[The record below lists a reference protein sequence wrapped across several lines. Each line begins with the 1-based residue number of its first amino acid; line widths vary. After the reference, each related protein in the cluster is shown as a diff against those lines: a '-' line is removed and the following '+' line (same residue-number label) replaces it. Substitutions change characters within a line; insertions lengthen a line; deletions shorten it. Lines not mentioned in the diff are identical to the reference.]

1 MNMTYTVIAILTS
14 RYLVGPTVNSCAVW
28 VGHFID
34 LVFFVLNDCF
44 MVIKAT
50 FQPFFE
56 NSPLQRSP
64 PFLSCLSLIVAM
76 GGFWGWWQVLVR
88 V

>member
-14 RYLVGPTVNSCAVW
+14 RYLVGPTVNSRSVW
-28 VGHFID
+28 VDHFID

-50 FQPFFE
+50 FNPFF
-56 NSPLQRSP
+56 
-64 PFLSCLSLIVAM
+64 
-76 GGFWGWWQVLVR
+76 
-88 V
+88 